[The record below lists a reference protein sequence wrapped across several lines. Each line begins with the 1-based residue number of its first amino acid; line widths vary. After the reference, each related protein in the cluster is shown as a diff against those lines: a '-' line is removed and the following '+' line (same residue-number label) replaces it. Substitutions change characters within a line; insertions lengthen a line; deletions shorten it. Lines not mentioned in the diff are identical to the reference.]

1 MTIGLVTCKEI
12 ETLLE
17 ADQDLITLFIHK
29 NHDAMAVVWNDAN
42 VDWPSFDL
50 LIIRSTWD
58 YYLHF
63 EAFEK
68 WLSLIKSLKI
78 TLCNSVE
85 IISANSHKFYLKN
98 LQKNGVPI
106 IPTVFVDKT
115 DHLDLSF
122 IHKYDWTTAII
133 KPAISAGSYMTQKF
147 TKKDIPAIDE
157 NYKNI
162 ANTCDLLV
170 QKFMP
175 EIQQVGEV
183 SLIFFG
189 GVFSHAVK
197 KMPQAGDF
205 RVQVQFG
212 GQYARFTPKLSTLKM
227 SEDILNAYAVT
238 PIYARIDGIETA
250 NQFYLMEVELI
261 EPDLYFNIVPEA
273 KERFV
278 DCILEKYS
286 IRI

>member
-1 MTIGLVTCKEI
+1 MT
-12 ETLLE
+12 
-17 ADQDLITLFIHK
+17 
-29 NHDAMAVVWNDAN
+29 

-68 WLSLIKSLKI
+68 WLMLINNLNI
-78 TLCNSVE
+78 TLCNTVE
-85 IISANSHKFYLKN
+85 IISENSHKFYLKN
-98 LQKNGVPI
+98 LQKKGVQI
-106 IPTVFVDKT
+106 IPTEFLDKT
-115 DHLDLSF
+115 DHLDLSL
-122 IHKYDWTTAII
+122 IHDKDWQTAII
-133 KPAISAGSYMTQKF
+133 KPAVSAGSFMTEKF
-147 TKKDIPAIDE
+147 NKKDILSTTAKYTQIV
-157 NYKNI
+157 K
-162 ANTCDLLV
+162 TCDLLV

-175 EIQQVGEV
+175 EIELFGEV

-197 KMPQAGDF
+197 KMPHTGDF

-212 GQYARFTPKLSTLKM
+212 GQYARFSPKPSTLQIA
-227 SEDILNAYAVT
+227 ENILNTYTVT

-250 NQFYLMEVELI
+250 SQFYLMEVELI

-273 KERFV
+273 KGRFV
-278 DCILEKYS
+278 DCVLERYS
-286 IRI
+286 TRI